1 MAKEKKVIS
10 VTMETDVIDM
20 LDMFAEQ
27 FGFNR
32 SGALNFIL
40 KNIIF
45 PSGSYSMIDDMVC
58 DMYHM
63 ESKRFDRGNDDSV

>member
-10 VTMETDVIDM
+10 VTMETEVVDM

-32 SGALNFIL
+32 SGALNFVL
-40 KNIIF
+40 KNILSQ
-45 PSGSYSMIDDMVC
+45 SGSYSMIDRKEALKNPVC
-58 DMYHM
+58 QIYHM
-63 ESKRFDRGNDDSV
+63 CL